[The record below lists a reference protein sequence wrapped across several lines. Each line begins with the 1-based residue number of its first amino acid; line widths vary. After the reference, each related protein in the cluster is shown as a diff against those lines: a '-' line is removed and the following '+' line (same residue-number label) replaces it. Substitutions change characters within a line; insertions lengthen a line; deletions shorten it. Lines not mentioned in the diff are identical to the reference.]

1 MRPKSETDPAS
12 PEDEIAQEKERSFV
26 YKVQRGDT
34 VWDIATMYNVP
45 VDDLLRWNNM
55 TKRSRIFPGDELT
68 IILKE

>member
-1 MRPKSETDPAS
+1 MSIKLTTAG
-12 PEDEIAQEKERSFV
+12 Q
-26 YKVQRGDT
+26 VQKGDT
-34 VWDIATMYNVP
+34 VWDIATMYKVT